1 MSRIVSISALAA
13 LALAGTA
20 SAQDAAPQFA
30 LQTTTDGVIALS
42 ARAFAEG
49 DYDRAAELANQMAS
63 RPISPSRR
71 SAAYA
76 NLCAAQSMLGNH
88 DAAIEACEAA
98 NGYRVSWE
106 AQSNYGA
113 ALYNAGRPADAAA
126 AFAYAGQIAPNEDVV
141 QANLALTAQ

>member
-1 MSRIVSISALAA
+1 MSRIFSISALAA
-13 LALAGTA
+13 ISLAGTA
-20 SAQDAAPQFA
+20 SAQDLAQFA

-88 DAAIEACEAA
+88 DDAIAACEAA
-98 NGYRVSWE
+98 IGYRVSWE
-106 AQSNYGA
+106 AQTNYGA